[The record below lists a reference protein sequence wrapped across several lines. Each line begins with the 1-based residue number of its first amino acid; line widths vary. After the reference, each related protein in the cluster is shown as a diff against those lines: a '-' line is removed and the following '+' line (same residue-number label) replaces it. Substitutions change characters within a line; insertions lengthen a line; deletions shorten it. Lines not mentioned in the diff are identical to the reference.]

1 MPIFE
6 IGLLVLSL
14 VSMFIAWRAL
24 QHFRELNSKLERMTT
39 TLYQTRQEQRQQDE
53 ALQTRVAAMDV
64 ELQKMSGKLRFDPD
78 RPLTELY
85 GIEPRAQNVLAGF
98 HIGGCAS
105 CAVDENA
112 TLAQAVSE
120 RGADLDRVLT
130 ALNALPANGEAA
142 DLRVPNVKFNL

>member
-85 GIEPRAQNVLAGF
+85 EIEPRAQNVLAGF
-98 HIGGCAS
+98 HIGGFSGNGAGR
-105 CAVDENA
+105 
-112 TLAQAVSE
+112 
-120 RGADLDRVLT
+120 RGFAIGAGGR
-130 ALNALPANGEAA
+130 
-142 DLRVPNVKFNL
+142 